1 MKYVRKFNESNS
13 YAKVIEVNQKDE
25 KIIFDNG
32 YTLNSYHYQDCFEYH
47 WLDLE
52 YITVEDFAGLEFD
65 LTDENFF
72 TRIPEFGIELTP
84 INGWGVRIPGYGNN
98 NGYYSSNLTLV
109 LTDDKGSTIEFD
121 ISDCQEIY
129 E

>member
-1 MKYVRKFNESNS
+1 MKHVRKFNESTS
-13 YAKVIEVNQKDE
+13 YAKVIEVNQNDE

-32 YTLNSYHYQDCFEYH
+32 YTLNSYHEQDCCEHH
-47 WLDLE
+47 WLDLVH
-52 YITVEDFAGLEFD
+52 ITVEDFAGLEFD

-84 INGWGVRIPGYGNN
+84 INGWGVRIPGYGSN
-98 NGYYSSNLTLV
+98 NGYYSSNLILV
-109 LTDDKGSTIEFD
+109 LTDDKGSTSEFD
-121 ISDCQEIY
+121 ISDCQEID